1 MRAKLLKIHYPQ
13 IFEQLD
19 FKKSLE
25 ADASLTK
32 EKLENILVGDLNR
45 NIWWTCP
52 VAEDHSWQGNVA
64 NRVTSYKKRGI
75 IVCRFCPEAKSG
87 RLKPII
93 WLLNTKLPS
102 NGITKK
108 LVKAGRR
115 FAGSQRNF
123 TGICTINSS
132 HQWPQK

>member
-87 RLKPII
+87 RLPSSTYNLATEYPEIAKQWDYEKNFPLKPEDV
-93 WLLNTKLPS
+93 LP
-102 NGITKK
+102 
-108 LVKAGRR
+108 
-115 FAGSQRNF
+115 GSQ
-123 TGICTINSS
+123 
-132 HQWPQK
+132 